1 MSVDRNGKVTLYG
14 TDGSLD
20 GESQCTGNGFDYTRA
35 VSLLNRF
42 QSAVERHDVAAVV
55 ALIDLPMRW
64 GGKPINDAAAL
75 RDQFDTIFDVKAV
88 KAIEA
93 PDPRGLFC
101 RSDGFMMG
109 DGVVWGRVDAAGA
122 YRVQALNTTT

>member
-1 MSVDRNGKVTLYG
+1 M
-14 TDGSLD
+14 
-20 GESQCTGNGFDYTRA
+20 
-35 VSLLNRF
+35 SLLHRF

-55 ALIDLPMRW
+55 ALVDLPMRW

-75 RDQFDTIFDVKAV
+75 RDPFDTIFDVKAD
-88 KAIEA
+88 EGNRG

-109 DGVVWGRVDAAGA
+109 DGVVWGRVDAAGV
-122 YRVQALNTTT
+122 YRVQALNPAG